1 MVIPISQDLAQ
12 FGIKCDLKSDKIN
25 QTWLIQ
31 GDLSTALDGVSL
43 ASLAQFFVVAI
54 VLNNAVVG
62 IVTSLFLKVGWMI
75 RT

>member
-1 MVIPISQDLAQ
+1 MNT
-12 FGIKCDLKSDKIN
+12 LK
-25 QTWLIQ
+25 

-62 IVTSLFLKVGWMI
+62 IVTSLFLKVG
-75 RT
+75 